1 MTSRHTPA
9 RAPAEAGAQFGRFA
23 GLLLSQ
29 EHKWLAVLATLFG
42 LLAAAPALADSSL
55 PPAALADTQL
65 ADPRQERQAR
75 TLMEEIRCLVCQGQS
90 IADSDAEMAG
100 DMRALI
106 RTRIQRG
113 ESPEAIRAW
122 LIARYG
128 NWVSYDP
135 PFEPVTWPLWA
146 LPVLLILAGLWL
158 ARGRFKRRGRA
169 R

>member
-1 MTSRHTPA
+1 MKAGQAPPC
-9 RAPAEAGAQFGRFA
+9 APAEAGAQLGRGA

-29 EHKWLAVLATLFG
+29 EHKWLAVLAALFG

-75 TLMEEIRCLVCQGQS
+75 ALMDEIRCLVCQGQS
-90 IADSDAEMAG
+90 IADSNAEMAG

-106 RTRIQRG
+106 RRRIEAG
-113 ESPEAIRAW
+113 ESPESIRAW

-128 NWVSYDP
+128 HWVSYDP
-135 PFEPVTWPLWA
+135 PLEPVTWPLWG
-146 LPVLLILAGLWL
+146 LPALLILAGLWL
-158 ARGRFKRRGRA
+158 ARGRFKRRHR
-169 R
+169 